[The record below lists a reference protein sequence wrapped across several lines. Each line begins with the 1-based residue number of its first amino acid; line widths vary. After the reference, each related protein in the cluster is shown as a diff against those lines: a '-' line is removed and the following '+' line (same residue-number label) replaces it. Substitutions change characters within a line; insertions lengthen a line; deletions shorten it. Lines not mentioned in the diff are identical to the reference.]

1 MQRAVKLD
9 PCDSL
14 ATVLF
19 QVTGPAHIPWQDP
32 RWQELLHGYNVWVHV
47 EVRGGSGSTNNTNG
61 NGNHGSS
68 QQTDH
73 TYPTMDGSDVMAQ
86 ACQSLLPNAARSS
99 NLAALS
105 MHVTRMLRELLPP
118 ELVRTGNMQSQSR
131 GGSKGGAAVDGVQA
145 FSNRIAVVGK
155 ARATA
160 GAMNLLRI
168 LAHAVIVEEQQE
180 HQQSSNYVQEV
191 FLYKSRDTTQEH
203 DTAKDLLQALLHY
216 IVSVHGLLPNSSSGG
231 MHGHA
236 TSDQDSAS
244 GSRTSGGGST
254 SSSHAIP
261 ELYDT
266 TVLALQLLITLL
278 SSQLYQPMISSFQRQ
293 EQSTQQQQQYQH
305 ASSWPG
311 NYFLEQLMRQA
322 AVEQARQVK
331 VANALQHLDKNNE
344 YYQDDDYSSE
354 WTPQSLLAVCLDW
367 QIRRP
372 PAPEKSIAS
381 HNTEL
386 AESVVQ
392 VKGERRGA
400 DGMYESHLVVAACA
414 PPKPGQTDT
423 SLSLSSSSHHSHG
436 HFKSNVFLDA
446 TKGVL
451 VLSSSIMLLPF
462 RLMSLALSLFHHRE
476 KGYDTAHRR
485 QMQLSFQ
492 ASNRTKDVLWITKSP
507 SESFVSASANHT
519 DSNKDAVQKF
529 LTLQFRSCSQS
540 PSHSCRF
547 VQFSIFTANQQ

>member
-47 EVRGGSGSTNNTNG
+47 EVRGGSSTSTSSNTGSNG
-61 NGNHGSS
+61 NGSRQSPDYYN
-68 QQTDH
+68 T
-73 TYPTMDGSDVMAQ
+73 DVMAQ
-86 ACQSLLPNAARSS
+86 ACHSLLPNGARSS

-105 MHVTRMLRELLPP
+105 MHVTRMLREMLPP
-118 ELVRTGNMQSQSR
+118 ELVRQSHTSS
-131 GGSKGGAAVDGVQA
+131 GGGGAGGAGGAGASVDGVQA

-160 GAMNLLRI
+160 GALNLLRI
-168 LAHAVIVEEQQE
+168 LAHAVIVEASSAN
-180 HQQSSNYVQEV
+180 HSSNNNSSNSNYLQEV
-191 FLYKSRDTTQEH
+191 FLYKSRDTAQEQ
-203 DTAKDLLQALLHY
+203 DTANGLIQALLTY
-216 IVSVHGLLPNSSSGG
+216 IVSVHGLLPNSSSSAV
-231 MHGHA
+231 HHA

-244 GSRTSGGGST
+244 GSATKAGGGSG
-254 SSSHAIP
+254 SNSHTIP

-266 TVLALQLLITLL
+266 TVLALHLLITLL

-293 EQSTQQQQQYQH
+293 EQQQQQKQ
-305 ASSWPG
+305 WPG
-311 NYFLEQLMRQA
+311 NYFWEQLMKQA
-322 AVEQARQVK
+322 ADAAQAK
-331 VANALQHLDKNNE
+331 KGKTDHE
-344 YYQDDDYSSE
+344 YYHDDDHSSD

-372 PAPEKSIAS
+372 PAPVRSIAF
-381 HNTEL
+381 HTTEL

-392 VKGERRGA
+392 IKGERRGA

-414 PPKPGQTDT
+414 PPKPGGQTDSAT
-423 SLSLSSSSHHSHG
+423 TLSTSSHERYGSSHG
-436 HFKSNVFLDA
+436 HFKPNVFLDPL
-446 TKGVL
+446 KGVL
-451 VLSSSIMLLPF
+451 VLSSSIILLPF

-476 KGYDTAHRR
+476 KGYDLAHRR
-485 QMQLSFQ
+485 QMQSSFQ

-507 SESFVSASANHT
+507 GKSCIACTRPRIT
-519 DSNKDAVQKF
+519 DSHKYTVHTF
-529 LTLQFRSCSQS
+529 LTLRY
-540 PSHSCRF
+540 
-547 VQFSIFTANQQ
+547 